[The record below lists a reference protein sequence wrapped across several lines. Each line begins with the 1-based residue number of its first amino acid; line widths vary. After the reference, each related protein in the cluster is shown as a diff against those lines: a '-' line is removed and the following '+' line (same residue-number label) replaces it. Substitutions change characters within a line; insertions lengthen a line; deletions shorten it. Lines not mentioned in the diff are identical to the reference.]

1 MIMTNK
7 RRLKMKKKVALS
19 LVLAIMV
26 GALVIAIFISGC
38 NPNPPP
44 SGGNTAKKIIEP
56 LKDLVDYGQEKY
68 YLNIP
73 KASYSDSKLASET
86 QKIADKQDESR
97 EDFVENPSDWS
108 NENYY
113 AFDVP
118 HFENVEY
125 TLENGG
131 KEWVD
136 DKTTTVTKIF
146 CYADAPKIIERMSL
160 AGIEEARMIK
170 LVEYITRTD
179 DNFKNKAKGNDA
191 RYPLTIGQGSAIFDY
206 ENLDE
211 ITDIRDNF
219 KDYKDTPDGDTAFGK
234 TEDEWEDLAKLKKRK
249 IYGEIFSI
257 FEEKADMFARFQ
269 MEYMTYQL
277 QVVEE
282 TMIPAYLNEESNP
295 RLGSS
300 TYTESRIDS
309 EKFKDYMRDEI
320 FDYSMLSNF
329 LAFAE
334 ITLPDATGGIWRP
347 TKKDIAMR
355 VYGYT
360 YQYQKAEYNVLDDA
374 KYREYLSLGHKE
386 YFADHADA
394 LKYRDYDRKFYKE
407 AYRYTAAFYKKYY
420 SAQFEFQS
428 RQEDIDRSIYK
439 GVGFEN
445 GIGYALNDRTKY
457 TDEMLDGL
465 KIGLEST
472 LKLSDINYEYTGV
485 DNNVIR
491 YNAAAREWKRLDENT
506 QQNPKEKIK
515 KVNMQIEQLKTQK
528 YMLEHKSKKDSDL
541 IYALQYQIKSY
552 SADYISEMQS
562 NKKTQVIQRKKL
574 ERLFT
579 DPSLEGFT
587 YTEDIDVFT
596 AQNPEVYHVN
606 AVSEKIEDLGRTVAM
621 YKNVTSNYSKS
632 DVDNQMNAAGKINY
646 WADVA
651 RNINDTLSIDYK
663 KYSDN
668 WKSGQD
674 HVDLYFEEK
683 LIRKKYDC
691 QTDATQDPE
700 KCHFNPSLKY
710 DDNPNNHAH
719 YVSKYGE
726 GEIVYC
732 QKTYDT
738 GWALSRLLNAHE
750 DVLRHMSGTVEINFR
765 RIENFSEYYDDSKGW
780 TPDPNT
786 SEPPTYLSS
795 VIQKIAGH
803 KVISAN
809 YKEFEIVTLES
820 GQEIGEV
827 IKDDKGILRQ
837 PTLTQDSFR
846 GIEADSVMNP
856 DNIMEHSSKTNYYAF
871 DAWCVDEELLYPVDP
886 DDRFRFSIKLYPRY
900 TVRNI
905 TDPDMIGG

>member
-26 GALVIAIFISGC
+26 GALVVAIFISGC

-97 EDFVENPSDWS
+97 GDFVENPSDWS

-118 HFENVEY
+118 YFKDVEY

-249 IYGEIFSI
+249 IYGEIFKI

-309 EKFKDYMRDEI
+309 EKFKDYMRDEV

-334 ITLPDATGGIWRP
+334 ITLPDVEGGIWRP

-386 YFADHADA
+386 YFEDNREA

-407 AYRYTAAFYKKYY
+407 AYRYTADFYKKYY

-457 TDEMLDGL
+457 TDEMLEGL

-472 LKLSDINYEYTGV
+472 LKLSDINYEYTGE

-491 YNAAAREWKRLDENT
+491 YNAATREWKRLDENT
-506 QQNPKEKIK
+506 QKIAQQKIK

-541 IYALQYQIKSY
+541 VYALQYQIKSY

-574 ERLFT
+574 ERLFAVLE
-579 DPSLEGFT
+579 LEGFNYT
-587 YTEDIDVFT
+587 YTEDIDEFKD
-596 AQNPEVYHVN
+596 QNPEVYHVN

-632 DVDNQMNAAGKINY
+632 DVADQMTAASKNDWTG
-646 WADVA
+646 VA
-651 RNINDTLSIDYK
+651 RNITDTLNVDYK
-663 KYSDN
+663 KYNDN
-668 WKSGQD
+668 WKYPQD
-674 HVDLYFEEK
+674 HVDVYFEEK

-700 KCHFNPSLKY
+700 KCQISPSLKY
-710 DDNPNNHAH
+710 DDNPNSHAH
-719 YVSKYGE
+719 YVSKHGE

-732 QKTYDT
+732 QKVYDT
-738 GWALSRLLNAHE
+738 EWALSRLLNAHE

-765 RIENFSEYYDDSKGW
+765 RIENFSKYYDDSKGW
-780 TPDPNT
+780 IPDSDN
-786 SEPPTYLSS
+786 EPPTYLSS

-803 KVISAN
+803 KVISQD

-820 GQEIGEV
+820 GQEIGEI
-827 IKDDKGILRQ
+827 IKNDDGDDRQ
-837 PTLTQDSFR
+837 PSLTQDRLR
-846 GIEADSVMNP
+846 GIEENSQMIDGKMT
-856 DNIMEHSSKTNYYAF
+856 HSSQTNQYVF

-900 TVRNI
+900 TVRNM
-905 TDPDMIGG
+905 TDPDTIGD